1 MLDRFFAWLQEIP
14 PLLGQ
19 YPHQVMLGR
28 TMLVLLAIVAVVYA
42 VAMIR
47 R

>member
-1 MLDRFFAWLQEIP
+1 MDRFFAWLQEIP